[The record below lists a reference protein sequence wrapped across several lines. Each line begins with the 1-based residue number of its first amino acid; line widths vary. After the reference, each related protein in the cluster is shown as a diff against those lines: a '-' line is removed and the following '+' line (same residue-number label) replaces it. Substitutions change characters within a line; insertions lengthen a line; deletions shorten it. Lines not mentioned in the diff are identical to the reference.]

1 MCLNSVLIRL
11 TGPLDWRNAR
21 CTNFVGFPKEF
32 SLCIPLVHRKVK
44 GNKVWLKIYCAHNTI
59 RCIGGERECDI
70 VEVIL
75 RYFYRH
81 CPRAA
86 CYGLL
91 LEGLRSLELT
101 PMERARWIREFTWF
115 GPPECNNLL
124 YCVVQT
130 LS

>member
-81 CPRAA
+81 CPRAV

-91 LEGLRSLELT
+91 LEGLRSLKSSHQ
-101 PMERARWIREFTWF
+101 WREHV
-115 GPPECNNLL
+115 GYGNLRGL
-124 YCVVQT
+124 VHRSVTTYYIA
-130 LS
+130 LFKR